1 MGSRR
6 RPEYHGNVLGGF
18 EVGYVLVGI
27 VCYYLGLITVSLLVA
42 SREKNERRTKNETRR
57 KNND

>member
-1 MGSRR
+1 MGCRR
-6 RPEYHGNVLGGF
+6 RPEYHGNVLGGS

-42 SREKNERRTKNETRR
+42 SREKNEKQERR
-57 KNND
+57 KKDGSGN